1 MPLRREHLRAV
12 VRALVVYGLDISVR
26 GNGTTD
32 PPPGSYTYDEGTVVT
47 IRAIP
52 GAGSVFDHWELDGA
66 YAGTSSTINV
76 TMTAYHAVVAVFVA
90 ATYSVTIRA
99 GEGGTT
105 DPAPGTYGPYSY
117 GYSLTV
123 RAIPNAGYRFESW
136 LVDGV
141 TYTVNPLTVTVTK
154 DLSITAS
161 FSPVPKSTVVGTVLD
176 AETNEP
182 IVGASVSLDTTST
195 STGSDGKYSLTV
207 DAGVYKFT
215 VKAGGYQDYIET
227 VDLTSGGTFTKD
239 VRLSKV
245 PQSIIQGRVT
255 DSAGNPIPQATVTAD
270 GHSAVTD
277 VNGNFVLT
285 VPPKTY
291 TVTVV
296 KSGWRTESASVDV
309 STAGTYT
316 LNFTLTPSQSTI
328 QGTVTDIETGQPIQ
342 GATITIDAYSATSN
356 ADGSFTLTVPPATYT
371 VTVKKE
377 GYVDWKQTLD
387 VSTPG
392 NYILNVQLTKVKPT
406 INWTLIGVGV
416 VLIMVAYAFTR
427 RKG

>member
-1 MPLRREHLRAV
+1 
-12 VRALVVYGLDISVR
+12 
-26 GNGTTD
+26 
-32 PPPGSYTYDEGTVVT
+32 
-47 IRAIP
+47 
-52 GAGSVFDHWELDGA
+52 
-66 YAGTSSTINV
+66 
-76 TMTAYHAVVAVFVA
+76 
-90 ATYSVTIRA
+90 
-99 GEGGTT
+99 
-105 DPAPGTYGPYSY
+105 
-117 GYSLTV
+117 
-123 RAIPNAGYRFESW
+123 
-136 LVDGV
+136 
-141 TYTVNPLTVTVTK
+141 
-154 DLSITAS
+154 
-161 FSPVPKSTVVGTVLD
+161 
-176 AETNEP
+176 
-182 IVGASVSLDTTST
+182 LDTTST

-207 DAGVYKFT
+207 DAGVYRFT

-270 GHSAVTD
+270 GYSAVTD

-296 KSGWRTESASVDV
+296 KSGWRTESASVDA

-406 INWTLIGVGV
+406 INWALIGVGV